1 MTLKVL
7 VIGSGGR
14 EATLVWKIAQSEIV
28 DNIYAAPGNGG
39 ISQYAEC
46 VSIQADEIDK
56 LAEFAEQN
64 SIDLTIVGP
73 ENPLSDGIVDIFEAK
88 GLRIFGPTKLAAEIE
103 SSKVFAKD
111 FMKKYNIPSA
121 EYKVFTDPEEAKE
134 YVRELGPPLVVKA
147 DGLAAGKGVIPAMDL
162 ETALEAVD
170 KIGVQRAFGEAGN
183 KIIVEEFL
191 EGEEASILA
200 FTDGETVVPMVSS
213 QDHKR
218 AYDGDKGPNTGGMG
232 AYSPAPVMTG
242 ELNNRVLNEV
252 LIPTVK
258 GMKEEGRKYK
268 GVLYAGLMIKNG
280 KPKVLEFNC
289 RFGDPEL
296 QVVLPR
302 LSSDVIEPL
311 NAVVDERLSEVKLE
325 WNPQA
330 TVCVVMASEGYPGKY
345 EKGKPITGLEK
356 LAQIQD
362 IIAFHAGT
370 KREDDT
376 YTTSGGRVLGVTAFG
391 DDIKSAI
398 DHVYQTIDTINFENA
413 FYRKDIGHRALARLD
428 K

>member
-46 VSIQADEIDK
+46 VNIQADEIDK

>member
-1 MTLKVL
+1 MKVL

-14 EATLVWKIAQSEIV
+14 EATLVWKIAQSDKV
-28 DNIYAAPGNGG
+28 NKIYAAPGNGG
-39 ISQYAEC
+39 ISQFAQC
-46 VSIQADEIDK
+46 IDIQAGELDK
-56 LAEFAEQN
+56 LAEFAGDN
-64 SIDLTIVGP
+64 SINLTIVGP
-73 ENPLSDGIVDIFEAK
+73 ENPLAEGIVDIFEAK

-134 YVRELGPPLVVKA
+134 YVHELGPPVVVKA

-170 KIGVQRAFGEAGN
+170 KIGVQKAFGEAGN
-183 KIIVEEFL
+183 RIIIEEFL

-200 FTDGETVVPMVSS
+200 FTDGETVIPMVSS

-232 AYSPAPVMTG
+232 AYSPAPVMTD
-242 ELNNRVLNEV
+242 ELNSRVLDEV
-252 LIPTVK
+252 LVPTVK
-258 GMKEEGRKYK
+258 GMKEEGRPYK
-268 GVLYAGLMIKNG
+268 GVLYAGLMITEEG
-280 KPKVLEFNC
+280 PKVLEFNC

-311 NAVVDERLSEVKLE
+311 NAVIDERLNEVKLE
-325 WNPQA
+325 WNPKA
-330 TVCVVMASEGYPGKY
+330 AVCVVMASEGYPGKY
-345 EKGKPITGLEK
+345 EKGKPITGLEQ
-356 LAQIQD
+356 LALMQD

-370 KREDDT
+370 KREDT
-376 YTTSGGRVLGVTAFG
+376 KFITSGGRVLGLTAFG

-398 DHVYQTIDTINFENA
+398 DRVYQTINTINFENA
-413 FYRKDIGHRALARLD
+413 FYRKDIGYRALARLD
-428 K
+428 D

>member
-1 MTLKVL
+1 MKIL

-14 EATLVWKIAQSEIV
+14 EATLVWKIAQSDKV
-28 DNIYAAPGNGG
+28 DKIYAAPGNGG

-46 VSIQADEIDK
+46 VDIQAAELDK
-56 LAEFAEQN
+56 LTEFAEQN

-121 EYKVFTDPEEAKE
+121 EYRVFTDPEEAKE

-170 KIGVQRAFGEAGN
+170 KIGVQKAFGEAGN

-218 AYDGDKGPNTGGMG
+218 AYDGDQGPNTGGMG

-252 LIPTVK
+252 LIPTVM
-258 GMKEEGRKYK
+258 GMNDEGRKYK
-268 GVLYAGLMIKNG
+268 GVLYAGLMIKDG

-311 NAVVDERLSEVKLE
+311 NAVVDENLNEVTLE

-330 TVCVVMASEGYPGKY
+330 AVCVVMASEGYPGKY
-345 EKGKPITGLEK
+345 EKGKQITGLEK
-356 LAQIQD
+356 LAQVQN

-413 FYRKDIGHRALARLD
+413 FYRKDIGHRALARLEE
-428 K
+428 

>member
-1 MTLKVL
+1 MKIL

-14 EATLVWKIAQSEIV
+14 EATLVWKIAKSEKV
-28 DNIYAAPGNGG
+28 DKIYAAPGNGG
-39 ISQYAEC
+39 ISQYADC
-46 VSIQADEIDK
+46 VGIQADDIDK
-56 LAEFAEQN
+56 LAEFAQKN
-64 SIDLTIVGP
+64 NIDLTIVGP

-147 DGLAAGKGVIPAMDL
+147 DGLAAGKGVIPAMYL

-170 KIGVQRAFGEAGN
+170 KIGVQKAFGEAGN

-218 AYDGDKGPNTGGMG
+218 AYDGDLGPNTGGMG

-311 NAVVDERLSEVKLE
+311 NAVVDEKLNEVKLE

-356 LAQIQD
+356 LAQVQD

-391 DDIKSAI
+391 DDIRSAI

-413 FYRKDIGHRALARLD
+413 FYRKDIGHRALARLS